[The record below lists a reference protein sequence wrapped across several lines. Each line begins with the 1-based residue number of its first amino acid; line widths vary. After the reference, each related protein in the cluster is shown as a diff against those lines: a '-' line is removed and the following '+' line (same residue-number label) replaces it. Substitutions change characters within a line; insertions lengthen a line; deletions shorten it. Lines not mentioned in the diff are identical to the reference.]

1 MNVSEKMDFSAG
13 AELTDA
19 HKKEMEKHAN
29 FSQNNIKEHYD
40 ELCANYE
47 DIYLRAGFHDPRKCA
62 DLVNELFQMV
72 GKTKEEVDIIDLGC
86 GTGLVG
92 KYLLEDGFKKCV
104 GLDASRGMLNEAEK
118 RNLYTEYIELFLG
131 KPETYP
137 DSLKNKFDFTT
148 SSGIL
153 ADNHLDCS
161 VFEEMLL
168 SLRNGGIAIFATRTE
183 YLEKYQYGPYMKKL
197 EDEGKWKF
205 VKEITFNRYDQL
217 ESAVG
222 RFSKTEAKAFAYQ
235 KI

>member
-1 MNVSEKMDFSAG
+1 MNTGKLDFNG
-13 AELTDA
+13 ELTET

-29 FSQNNIKEHYD
+29 FSQGNIKEHYD
-40 ELCANYE
+40 ELCTNYE
-47 DIYLRAGFHDPRKCA
+47 DIYLRAGFHDPRKNA
-62 DLVNELFQMV
+62 DLVNELFGMV
-72 GKTKEEVDIIDLGC
+72 GKPKEEVEILDLGC

-131 KPETYP
+131 SPETYP
-137 DSLKNKFDFTT
+137 ENLRNKFDFTT
-148 SSGIL
+148 ASGIL

-168 SLRNGGIAIFATRTE
+168 SLRTGGIAVFATRTE

-197 EDEGKWKF
+197 EDDGKWKF
-205 VKEITFNRYDQL
+205 IKELTFDRYDQL
-217 ESAVG
+217 EETVG
-222 RFSKTEAKAFAYQ
+222 RFKKTEAKCFAYQ
-235 KI
+235 KL